1 MNIYA
6 GVAMASSPFGAFM
19 AQPYSVLSPDEG
31 GAINHGRK
39 LAAEW
44 FPAERGY
51 QNHQAFV
58 VAVTDYQVLTAY
70 EALVANAAPAA

>member
-19 AQPYSVLSPDEG
+19 AQPYSVLSPDED

-44 FPAERGY
+44 FPTERGY
-51 QNHQAFV
+51 RDHHALIV
-58 VAVTDYQVLTAY
+58 VVTDYQVLTAY
-70 EALVANAAPAA
+70 EALVANASGR